1 MKRRQLLAM
10 LCGTASLPFNLVA
23 QERKLP
29 RLAIVNL
36 ILPVDRMSRSEAGSE
51 GMRAFLAELARLGYV
66 ENETIKIERW
76 SAGGNADRVAA
87 LAQEVVRSGP
97 DVIHAISARLVQHLN
112 SATSEIPIIA
122 YTGDPVGFG
131 FAASMSRPGGNVT
144 GLSSDTGI
152 DLVGKY
158 LELLKELTPTASRLA
173 FLAAKEVW
181 EGPYARALFDAAE
194 MKGIVIISARLE
206 SPITEAEYRRFF
218 EACASEQ
225 AHAVLV
231 AETPENFA
239 HRSLLLELARDYRL
253 VGMYPTP
260 DFARSGGV
268 IAYGRDITHPM
279 RRMAHYVNQIIKG
292 AKPGDLPFEQ
302 PTRLRLVINLEAAK
316 ALNLTI
322 PPTLLARA
330 DEVIE

>member
-1 MKRRQLLAM
+1 MQRRQLLAV
-10 LCGTASLPFNLVA
+10 LCGSASLPFDLVA

-51 GMRAFLAELARLGYV
+51 GMRAFLDELARLGYV

-76 SAGGNADRVAA
+76 SAGGNADGVAA

-97 DVIHAISARLVQHLN
+97 DVIHAISARLVQHLK

-194 MKGIVIISARLE
+194 MRGIDYPGASRKPYNRGRVQAFLRGMRKRASACGAGRRDPRELRSPVVTSKASKGL
-206 SPITEAEYRRFF
+206 P
-218 EACASEQ
+218 
-225 AHAVLV
+225 L
-231 AETPENFA
+231 
-239 HRSLLLELARDYRL
+239 
-253 VGMYPTP
+253 
-260 DFARSGGV
+260 
-268 IAYGRDITHPM
+268 GRDVP
-279 RRMAHYVNQIIKG
+279 YS
-292 AKPGDLPFEQ
+292 
-302 PTRLRLVINLEAAK
+302 
-316 ALNLTI
+316 
-322 PPTLLARA
+322 
-330 DEVIE
+330 